1 MAPRYEMA
9 VGLHKG
15 HRTTKIR
22 TLKTVAAT
30 VDKRNRMRPSRTKGL
45 QTKHTKFVRDLIRE
59 VVGHAPYEKRA
70 MELLKVSKDKRAL
83 KYLKRRLG
91 THIRAKRKREELSNI
106 LTQMRKH
113 AK

>member
-9 VGLHKG
+9 VGLRKG
-15 HRTTKIR
+15 HKTTKI
-22 TLKTVAAT
+22 KYGKSKE
-30 VDKRNRMRPSRTKGL
+30 DKKPIRPSRLKGV
-45 QTKHTKFVRDLIRE
+45 QTKHTKFIRDLIRE
-59 VVGHAPYEKRA
+59 VCGHAPYEKRA

-83 KYLKRRLG
+83 KFLKRRLG

-106 LTQMRKH
+106 LTLMRKAQAQ